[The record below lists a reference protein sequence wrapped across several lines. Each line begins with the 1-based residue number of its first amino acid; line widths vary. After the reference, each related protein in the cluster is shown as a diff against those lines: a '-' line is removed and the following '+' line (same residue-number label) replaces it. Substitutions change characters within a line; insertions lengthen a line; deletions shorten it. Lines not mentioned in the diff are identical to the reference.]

1 MDIIEKW
8 TLWKILDIIDKIGHC
23 PQSWITRTIKTKVGQ
38 KLTKL
43 DKMNKLNITDKIE
56 ESDKTV
62 QIKYVETLENQEDLK
77 NVM

>member
-1 MDIIEKW
+1 
-8 TLWKILDIIDKIGHC
+8 
-23 PQSWITRTIKTKVGQ
+23 
-38 KLTKL
+38 
-43 DKMNKLNITDKIE
+43 MNKLNITDKIE